1 MKISKIHCL
10 LVVLVFALLGVYIP
24 TVSADA
30 EQIVIKNE
38 PEGRTQGLAAEQ
50 VEQLETEKFTFQTE
64 ISRLMS
70 LIINSLYKSR
80 EIFLR
85 ELISNASDALDKIR
99 FLALTDASALA
110 TQEDLTISIAAD
122 PETNSLIITDTGIG
136 MTREQLMKNLGTIAK
151 SGTSEF
157 LEKLESAKGDVTQ
170 IGQFGVG
177 FYSVF
182 LVADKVTVAS
192 KSNDDP
198 DQHVWM
204 SEAVDDFVIAKDPRG
219 NTLGRGTQITIHL
232 KDNALEFMNQDTL
245 KSLVGKYSEFIN
257 FPIMVWTSRNE
268 TITKPKQ
275 EQNEEDDDIME
286 ESLDKD
292 QSDVN
297 KEEEQETRTIYS
309 WERVNTIK
317 PIWMRNPKDVSDED
331 YVDFYRSFTKNPS
344 GEALTWSHYKGEGDV
359 EFRSIIYVP
368 SQADPNFFQN
378 LAEKV
383 HNVKLF
389 VKRVFITDEFDLFPK
404 WLSFLKGVVDA
415 DDLPLNVSRE
425 TLQKHRSLR
434 TISKHLVKKSLDMFA
449 QLAKQDEEKY
459 TKFIKQFGSALKYGA
474 IESNTHRKKVSSLLR
489 FASSY
494 DPSGPTVS
502 LDSYVSRMK
511 ANQKSIYYLSGMSI
525 SEIENSPFLEQL
537 LARGYEVLYMVDPI
551 DEMLIQNMPGYN
563 GKMFV
568 NIAKGILNFGDEEE
582 EGLDQAN
589 DSVKYQPLFDWL
601 KETLKDQVDK
611 VVSSKRLTKSPMAIV
626 ANDFGLT
633 GHMERLMAAQG
644 AESKSQQDMMLN
656 MMKMQKKTLEIN
668 PAHPIIKTLLER
680 VQSDDVDSDMTELVT
695 VLYETTSIR
704 SGYPLAD
711 INGFTKR
718 VETII
723 RKGVGVNLDEEAQ
736 VDVKPAADKTPE
748 EKDQDDQ
755 FRQQSKAIDIENDNK
770 DEDDDELLARLHD
783 EL

>member
-1 MKISKIHCL
+1 
-10 LVVLVFALLGVYIP
+10 
-24 TVSADA
+24 
-30 EQIVIKNE
+30 
-38 PEGRTQGLAAEQ
+38 
-50 VEQLETEKFTFQTE
+50 
-64 ISRLMS
+64 MS

-99 FLALTDASALA
+99 FMALTDPSALA

-232 KDNALEFMNQDTL
+232 KDGALEFLNQDTL
-245 KSLVGKYSEFIN
+245 KGLVAKYSEFIN
-257 FPIMVWTSRNE
+257 FPILVWSSRNE
-268 TITKPKQ
+268 TVTKAAPASGKQ
-275 EQNEEDDDIME
+275 DNADDDDLLE

-292 QSDVN
+292 DSESP
-297 KEEEQETRTIYS
+297 KEEEQETRTVYS
-309 WERVNTIK
+309 WDRVNTLK
-317 PIWMRNPKDVSDED
+317 PIWMRNAKDVSDED

-344 GEALTWSHYKGEGDV
+344 GEALTWSHYRGEGDV
-359 EFRSIIYVP
+359 EFRSLIYVP
-368 SQADPNFFQN
+368 SAADPNFFQN

-425 TLQKHRSLR
+425 TLQKHKSLR

-459 TKFIKQFGSALKYGA
+459 TTFIKQFGSALKYGA
-474 IESNTHRKKVSSLLR
+474 IESNTHRKKVASLLR

-494 DPSGPTVS
+494 DPTGPTVS
-502 LDSYVSRMK
+502 LDGYITRMK
-511 ANQKSIYYLSGMSI
+511 ANQKSMYYLSGMSI
-525 SEIENSPFLEQL
+525 SEVENSPFLEQL

-551 DEMLIQNMPGYN
+551 DEMLVQNMPGYN

-568 NIAKGILNFGDEEE
+568 NIAKGVLSFGDDEEV
-582 EGLDQAN
+582 DPQDTDATT
-589 DSVKYQPLFDWL
+589 KYQPLFEWL
-601 KETLKDQVDK
+601 KTTLSQHVDK
-611 VVSSKRLTKSPMAIV
+611 VISSKRLTKSPMAII

-644 AESKSQQDMMLN
+644 GESKSQQDMMLN

-680 VQSDDVDSDMTELVT
+680 VESYDVDGDMTDLVT

-711 INGFTKR
+711 ITGFTKR

-723 RKGVGVNLDEEAQ
+723 RRGVGVSLEEEVE
-736 VDVKPAADKTPE
+736 VDVKEAAEKTKEEQDKDDELRKQSEEIDLKNDAADV
-748 EKDQDDQ
+748 
-755 FRQQSKAIDIENDNK
+755 
-770 DEDDDELLARLHD
+770 DDDDLLARLHD